1 VVLVYHSR
9 RTRSLSLVHVVELA
23 MAASMA
29 GRPLFCKSL
38 TVSATQ
44 STCSRDSEM
53 KSAYR
58 ALRLNPTILDLKAAL
73 TDLTAVC

>member
-53 KSAYR
+53 KSAYS
-58 ALRLNPTILDLKAAL
+58 ALGLNPTILDLKAAL